1 LVTGGAVQVL
11 VARLGRVL
19 RLPGVG
25 LRLVDVPH
33 KVVHHAAQLGHVM
46 RDRSRLLL
54 ALPRKVC
61 PRPVGGLDRHASLGP
76 VQESPLRFVGRRGG
90 RAGAARSAG
99 WCHDPLALALERLD
113 GCLDALA
120 GRLGQGHE
128 LGLLL

>member
-1 LVTGGAVQVL
+1 VTGGAVQVL

-33 KVVHHAAQLGHVM
+33 KVVHHAAQLGHVV

-54 ALPRKVC
+54 ALPRC
-61 PRPVGGLDRHASLGP
+61 PSLVGDLRRHASLGP
-76 VQESPLRFVGRRGG
+76 VQQSPLRFVGRRGG

-99 WCHDPLALALERLD
+99 SRVTRL
-113 GCLDALA
+113 LMLQNAST
-120 GRLGQGHE
+120 GRARAQDLTGFQASAQ
-128 LGLLL
+128 